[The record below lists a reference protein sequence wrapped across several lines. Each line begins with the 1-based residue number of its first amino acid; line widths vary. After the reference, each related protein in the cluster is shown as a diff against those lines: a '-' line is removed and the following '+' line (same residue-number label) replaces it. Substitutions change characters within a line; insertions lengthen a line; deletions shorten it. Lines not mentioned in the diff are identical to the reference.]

1 MSGRKLLGPT
11 TLHTHNIY
19 TEQLG
24 VNPFEKIKLL
34 LDVNEM
40 LQWFVKCV
48 VIWCG
53 LYSCSGRGS
62 EAVVNLRIKKKIA
75 ELLSASQER
84 HFFRESGGSGY
95 RIWNMDRRA
104 GDDPLQVVGVS
115 GAVRGLRTTRGGRYW
130 TGIGRNDSPLCW
142 YTVSKT
148 LNISSRA

>member
-1 MSGRKLLGPT
+1 MWMKCYSGSLSVSWYGVVCILAQGGDPKLLWT
-11 TLHTHNIY
+11 
-19 TEQLG
+19 
-24 VNPFEKIKLL
+24 FEL
-34 LDVNEM
+34 
-40 LQWFVKCV
+40 
-48 VIWCG
+48 
-53 LYSCSGRGS
+53 
-62 EAVVNLRIKKKIA
+62 KKKIA

-115 GAVRGLRTTRGGRYW
+115 GAVRGLRTTRVGRYW